1 MRNIELKAHLGVL
14 SDAEN
19 ICSTIGAHFEQDIH
33 QIDTYFVVPNG
44 RLKLRECS
52 PGNNELIHYHRAD
65 VADTKAS
72 EYSIV
77 LVETTIKEQLTQALG
92 QLIVVDKVRAL
103 WLWQNVRLHLDT
115 VEGLGTFIEF
125 EAVLSDEY
133 DDADGHEKLSWLQEQ
148 FGIQPEHIIDVSYSD
163 LVLAK

>member
-1 MRNIELKAHLGVL
+1 MRNIELKAHLPNM
-14 SDAEN
+14 AEAEKACNKMEATFELN
-19 ICSTIGAHFEQDIH
+19 IT
-33 QIDTYFVVPNG
+33 QIDTYFKIPNG

-77 LVETTIKEQLTQALG
+77 LVDAAIKEQLTQALG
-92 QLIVVDKVRAL
+92 LLIVVDKVRGL
-103 WLWQNVRLHLDT
+103 WLWKNVRIHLDT

-125 EAVLSDEY
+125 EAVLSDEH
-133 DDADGHEKLSWLQEQ
+133 DDADGHQKLNWLQKEFNILQ
-148 FGIQPEHIIDVSYSD
+148 EHIIDVSYSD
-163 LVLAK
+163 MMLAK

>member
-1 MRNIELKAHLGVL
+1 MRNIELKASLPSL
-14 SDAEN
+14 ADA
-19 ICSTIGAHFEQDIH
+19 TITCATIEAHFEQDIH
-33 QIDTYFVVPNG
+33 QIDTYFVVANG

-52 PGNNELIHYHRAD
+52 PGNCELIHYHRAD

-77 LVETTIKEQLTQALG
+77 VVDPSIKEQLSEALG

-103 WLWQNVRLHLDT
+103 WLWENVRIHLDT

-133 DDADGHEKLSWLQEQ
+133 DDADGHQKLGWLQEQ
-148 FGIQPEHIIDVSYSD
+148 FNIRPEHVIDVSYSD
-163 LVLAK
+163 LMLVK